1 MTMTTPQAVYAQY
14 HACYNNQTYRAFS
27 RTLAVALGIDEPLTT
42 YHEQHNR
49 LMNLLTDTALE
60 LVGADVYVG
69 SGKRLAELLAA
80 VGDYTPMVVQLATAH
95 LDQFAVGDKVWKTR
109 EQIAEIATLALTEYA
124 RRVLVRMLDHAALL
138 PGWHGTT
145 PYYWLLACSQ
155 MLHAAEIILRDD
167 PSADYLVEKFGKGIE
182 MLARGTDEIVRY
194 GNPHPA
200 IRQFHE
206 QLTVQDK
213 AGDHV
218 SG

>member
-1 MTMTTPQAVYAQY
+1 MSQTITIPQAVYDQY
-14 HACYNNQTYRAFS
+14 NACYNNQTYRAFS
-27 RTLAVALGIDEPLTT
+27 HTLATALGIDEPLTT

-60 LVGADVYVG
+60 LVGADVYLG
-69 SGKRLAELLAA
+69 SGKRLAELLATLE
-80 VGDYTPMVVQLATAH
+80 DYTPMVVQLAIAH
-95 LDQFAVGDKVWKTR
+95 LDQFAVGDKAWKTR
-109 EQIAEIATLALTEYA
+109 EHIAEIATLALTEYA

-138 PGWHGTT
+138 PGWHGTA

-155 MLHAAEIILRDD
+155 ILHAAEIILRDD

-200 IRQFHE
+200 IQQFHE
-206 QLTVQDK
+206 QLTVASQ
-213 AGDHV
+213 
-218 SG
+218 S